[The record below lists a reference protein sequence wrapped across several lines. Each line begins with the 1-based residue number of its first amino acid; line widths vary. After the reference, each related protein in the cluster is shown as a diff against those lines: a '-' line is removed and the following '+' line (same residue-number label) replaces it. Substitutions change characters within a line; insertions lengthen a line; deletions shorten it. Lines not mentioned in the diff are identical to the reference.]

1 MIIHTEQECEKWLNY
16 RAYYPVLTKVL
27 LFEPEIDGNKISVNQ
42 VADIG
47 GKNFQH
53 NVERIREDLDKICEN
68 FPKAKDIIKRLDI
81 FLCPKPSADTAN
93 ACANEDYICYYGRCT
108 QIPWCMTDYIT
119 AHELGHV
126 VQKRLCRDY
135 YHTEK
140 LKKYLEL
147 RNAPKADVEV
157 YDDEKEETVIKV
169 DYVFIYGDSK
179 QRQQYQ
185 GTWDTNPAEW
195 FAEDFRYLFGTDKG
209 DKFWG
214 LPIAPPDDRIKEFM
228 LSL

>member
-1 MIIHTEQECEKWLNY
+1 MKIHTEQECEKWLIQ
-16 RAYYPVLTKVL
+16 RAYYPILTKIL
-27 LFEPEIDGNKISVNQ
+27 LFEPEIDGQKVLVNQ

-53 NVERIREDLDKICEN
+53 NIERIRLNLDKICEN
-68 FPKAKDIIKRLDI
+68 FPKAEEILKDLHI

-93 ACANEDYICYYGRCT
+93 ACAYKSYICYFGRCT

-126 VQKRLCRDY
+126 IQKNLC
-135 YHTEK
+135 HE
-140 LKKYLEL
+140 LSNKKKMREYLTL
-147 RNAPKADVEV
+147 RNAKTAICEV
-157 YDDEKEETVIKV
+157 YDERREEYTFTTSF
-169 DYVFIYGDSK
+169 VFLDGDSE
-179 QRQQYQ
+179 QRRTYE
-185 GTWDTNPAEW
+185 GTWDTYPAEW
-195 FAEDFRYLFGTDKG
+195 FAEDFRYLFGTDQG